1 MVRRLWPGRDPI
13 GRRFK
18 YDVPGSEAKDWL
30 TVVGVAG
37 DTVRN
42 GPETGPISV
51 IYFPVRQKVWDV
63 LTLMVRTQSSPSSME
78 AAVDNQIHQVD
89 GSLPRTTPSTVEG
102 QLWNLGAQRRFQIE
116 LFSLFSFLAVV
127 LAAVGIYAVMA
138 YAMGQRTR
146 EIGIRMALGA
156 QPFNVL
162 LMMLRQ
168 ALLPV
173 VLGLVAGLAM
183 ALAISR
189 AFTGL
194 LYGVTSTDPVS
205 YATVCL
211 LLLTVAAVA
220 AYIPAHRA
228 TRVDP
233 LVALRYE

>member
-1 MVRRLWPGRDPI
+1 MARRLWPGRDPI

-18 YDVPGSEAKDWL
+18 YGEPGEVATDWL

-42 GPETGPISV
+42 GPETRSTSV

-63 LTLMVRTQSSPSSME
+63 LALMVRTQSYPAAME
-78 AAVDNQIHQVD
+78 AAIDDQIHQID
-89 GSLPRTTPSTVEG
+89 RTLPRTDHSTVEE
-102 QLWNLGAQRRFQIE
+102 QLWNLGSQRRFQIE
-116 LFSLFSFLAVV
+116 LFTLFSFFAVV
-127 LAAVGIYAVMA
+127 LAAVGMYAVMA
-138 YAMGQRTR
+138 YAVGRRTR

-156 QPFNVL
+156 RRSDVL

-173 VLGLVAGLAM
+173 GLGLLAGVTI

-189 AFTGL
+189 TFAGL
-194 LYGVTSTDPVS
+194 LYGVTSTDPGIYVS
-205 YATVCL
+205 VCL
-211 LLLTVAAVA
+211 LLLAIAAVA
-220 AYIPAHRA
+220 AYIPARHA

>member
-1 MVRRLWPGRDPI
+1 MARRLWPGRDPI

-18 YDVPGSEAKDWL
+18 YNAPGSEAKGWL

-42 GPETGPISV
+42 GPETRPISV
-51 IYFPVRQKVWDV
+51 IYFPVRQKLWDV

-78 AAVDNQIHQVD
+78 ATIDDQIHQID
-89 GSLPRTTPSTVEG
+89 RTLPRTTPSTVEE
-102 QLWNLGAQRRFQIE
+102 QLWSLGAQRRFQIE
-116 LFSLFSFLAVV
+116 LFTLFSFLAVV

-156 QPFNVL
+156 QRGDVL

-173 VLGLVAGLAM
+173 GLGLLTGLSI

-189 AFTGL
+189 TFAGL

-205 YATVCL
+205 YVSVCL

-220 AYIPAHRA
+220 AYIPARRA